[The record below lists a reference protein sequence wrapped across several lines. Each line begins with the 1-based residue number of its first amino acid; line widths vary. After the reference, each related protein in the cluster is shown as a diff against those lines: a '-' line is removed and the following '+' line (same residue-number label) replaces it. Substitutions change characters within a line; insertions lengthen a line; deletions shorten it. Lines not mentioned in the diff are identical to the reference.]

1 MKSTEGV
8 FQESGL
14 ELALQELETLEA
26 PGFWSG
32 VSTGFAATAAVVS
45 VAGASAAAYT
55 AVSAITVAT

>member
-1 MKSTEGV
+1 MHNELGKDA
-8 FQESGL
+8 GL

-45 VAGASAAAYT
+45 VAAASAATYT
-55 AVSAITVAT
+55 AISAITT